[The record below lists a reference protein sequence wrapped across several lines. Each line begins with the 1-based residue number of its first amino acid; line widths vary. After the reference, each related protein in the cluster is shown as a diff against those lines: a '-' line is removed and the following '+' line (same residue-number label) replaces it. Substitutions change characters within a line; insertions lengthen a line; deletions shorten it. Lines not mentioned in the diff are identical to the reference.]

1 MDTKHFTAAEDDAI
15 IAGLRLL
22 QCSLEK
28 QPGHHPVEPND
39 GDVGDILTNSGE
51 HAGLTVAAIERL
63 LYDKFGVG
71 DGLIANQ
78 ADAER

>member
-51 HAGLTVAAIERL
+51 HAGLTVGGSTIGRPLDRGRTVSAPR
-63 LYDKFGVG
+63 
-71 DGLIANQ
+71 
-78 ADAER
+78 